1 MTSLNLPPFDVRLK
15 GTKQAPLIFDFLR
28 RRYVRLTPEE
38 WVRQHFVHFMVEH
51 RHYPAS
57 LLANEVSLHVGDK
70 VLRADTILYNKQLQP
85 VMIVEYKAPHIPI
98 TQTVF
103 DQIVTYNMLLHVD
116 YLVVSN
122 GLQHYVCKMDYDGK
136 KYLFKKNYQ
145 TTQIFLQNKGN
156 DIQSITTLIYRAGR
170 YSFALMTHRKGIKKT
185 HFKIVISH

>member
-85 VMIVEYKAPHIPI
+85 VMIVEYKAPSVVV
-98 TQTVF
+98 TQKVF
-103 DQIVTYNMLLHVD
+103 QQIATYNLLLHVD

-122 GLQHYVCKMDYDGK
+122 GLTHYCVKMDYDNQ
-136 KYLFKKNYQ
+136 KYLFLDDIPNYQ
-145 TTQIFLQNKGN
+145 EI
-156 DIQSITTLIYRAGR
+156 IT
-170 YSFALMTHRKGIKKT
+170 
-185 HFKIVISH
+185 